1 MLYSGRTEVV
11 KDRPNEDTIRR
22 RLRELTEQ
30 SRRIR
35 AELADMIGGEE
46 QSGRRFLH
54 RESWSRP
61 APVPHANDRSRANP
75 RKPVKKSKPR

>member
-1 MLYSGRTEVV
+1 V

-35 AELADMIGGEE
+35 AELAEMIGGEE
-46 QSGRRFLH
+46 QSPSHRFLH
-54 RESWSRP
+54 RESWNRP
-61 APVPHANDRSRANP
+61 VTARNSDDRRHAKP
-75 RKPVKKSKPR
+75 RKSGKPGKKTRSG

>member
-1 MLYSGRTEVV
+1 V

-35 AELADMIGGEE
+35 ADLNDMIGGAERSP
-46 QSGRRFLH
+46 SGRFLH
-54 RESWSRP
+54 RELWNKP
-61 APVPHANDRSRANP
+61 APVRHADDRRRASP
-75 RKPVKKSKPR
+75 RKSRKKAEPG

>member
-1 MLYSGRTEVV
+1 L

-35 AELADMIGGEE
+35 AELAEMIGSEE
-46 QSGRRFLH
+46 QSANRRFLH
-54 RESWSRP
+54 RESWPNAARP
-61 APVPHANDRSRANP
+61 REANDRST
-75 RKPVKKSKPR
+75 SKPRKTDKKNSD

>member
-1 MLYSGRTEVV
+1 V

-35 AELADMIGGEE
+35 AELTDMIGGEE
-46 QSGRRFLH
+46 RSPSRRFLH
-54 RESWSRP
+54 RQSWNKPGPFRN
-61 APVPHANDRSRANP
+61 ADDRRP
-75 RKPVKKSKPR
+75 RKQRKSAKKPKSG